1 MIQKKKN
8 RAAKAYIGGVF
19 FFLYLPIAVLI
30 LFSFNESKSRN
41 VFSGFTL
48 NWYRQLF
55 QNEMIIKAFG
65 ITLLVAAVSSIL
77 ATVLGTA
84 AAVGIR
90 AMRKGART
98 LIMNVTYVPVVNPEI
113 VIGVSML
120 LLFVAMRT
128 LLSVVGLPFE
138 MGITT
143 LIIAHITFNV
153 PYVILSV
160 SPKLRQM
167 DQNLY
172 EAALDLGC
180 NRVQAFFK
188 VVIPE
193 IMPGIMTG
201 FLTALTYSID
211 DFIISYFTAG
221 TAQTLPIAVYSMTRR
236 KVSPE
241 INALSAILFVVV
253 LSILLLMNYKD
264 IRAERQLAKERR
276 L

>member
-1 MIQKKKN
+1 M
-8 RAAKAYIGGVF
+8 F
-19 FFLYLPIAVLI
+19 T
-30 LFSFNESKSRN
+30 
-41 VFSGFTL
+41 GFTL
-48 NWYRQLF
+48 DWYRQLF
-55 QNEMIIKAFG
+55 QNEMIIKALG
-65 ITLLVAAVSSIL
+65 VTLLVAAVSSVI

-90 AMRKGART
+90 AMRRGARS
-98 LIMNVTYVPVVNPEI
+98 LVMNVTYVPVVNPEI
-113 VIGVSML
+113 VTGVSML

-128 LLSVVGLPFE
+128 ILAGAGLNFE

-153 PYVILSV
+153 PYVILLV

-201 FLTALTYSID
+201 FLMALTYSID
-211 DFIISYFTAG
+211 DFVISYFTAG
-221 TAQTLPIAVYSMTRR
+221 TAQTLPIAVFAMTRR

-253 LSILLLMNYKD
+253 LTILLLMNYKD
-264 IRAERQLAKERR
+264 IKGEKQLAKERR